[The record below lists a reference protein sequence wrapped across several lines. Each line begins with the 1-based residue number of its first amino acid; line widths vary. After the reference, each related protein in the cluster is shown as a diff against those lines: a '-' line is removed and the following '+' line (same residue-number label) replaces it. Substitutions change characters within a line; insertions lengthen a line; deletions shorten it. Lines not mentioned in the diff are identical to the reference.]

1 VLRALA
7 RSRARIAVL
16 TGLGLVVVAGAV
28 RLFSPTVQAPGL
40 ELRGGPAP
48 RAAHPNVV
56 LIVID
61 TLRADFVG
69 AWGHPAQASP
79 ELDALAAAG
88 LRVQTVV
95 APTTWT
101 RPSVAAIVTGQHP
114 RSLGI
119 YSEDGDVLPE
129 SAVTLA
135 ERLRGAGYTTI
146 GATAN
151 PNLNPYYGFDQGFDA
166 YAGTRELFDW
176 MPVEAVEGD
185 PAEAARRQR
194 RGRELP
200 AARAVLDGL
209 LAEIDAHPTGP
220 WYLQADLMEVHEF
233 AADSLVLPPDLEG
246 AYADA
251 PTRAQR
257 RYLRA
262 LSAVSRELDR
272 FLRALL
278 ARPGWADTL
287 VVVTSDHGETLDPSE
302 HPALAEPRWHGHLVY
317 ESQALVPLILYNPLD
332 PELVGVHTQPVGLVD
347 LTPTVLDYVG
357 LEPTPGRDGASI
369 WSAAALASPYVVETQ
384 FRGVDKIA
392 LYGPRWRY
400 IVNRDGHEGAPPR
413 ELQASGGAEDGART
427 SRLTDDPGEAERMAA
442 ELATWEARHPPTPPS
457 TAGTPVPESIQSQLQ
472 ALGYVE

>member
-1 VLRALA
+1 MVGGVMWLA
-7 RSRARIAVL
+7 SA
-16 TGLGLVVVAGAV
+16 
-28 RLFSPTVQAPGL
+28 PNEAPGI
-40 ELRGGPAP
+40 ELRGGPTP
-48 RAAHPNVV
+48 RAARPNVV

-88 LRVQTVV
+88 LRVETVV

-101 RPSVAAIVTGQHP
+101 RPSVATIVTGQHP

-119 YSEDGDVLPE
+119 YREDGDVLPV

-135 ERLRGAGYTTI
+135 ERLRAAGYATV

-185 PAEAARRQR
+185 AAEAARRQR

-200 AARAVLDGL
+200 PARVVLDGL
-209 LAEIDAHPTGP
+209 LAEIDARPTGP
-220 WYLQADLMEVHEF
+220 WYVQANLMEVHEF
-233 AADSLVLPPDLEG
+233 AADSLVLPPDLES

-262 LSAVSRELDR
+262 LSAVSREVDH

-278 ARPGWADTL
+278 TRPGWADTL

-332 PELVGVHTQPVGLVD
+332 PELVGVHTQPMGLVD

-357 LEPTPGRDGASI
+357 LEPTPDRDGASI
-369 WSAAALASPYVVETQ
+369 WSAAARSSPYVVETQ

-392 LYGPRWRY
+392 LYEGGWRY

-413 ELQASGGAEDGART
+413 ELQPAGGAEDGAQT
-427 SRLTDDPGEAERMAA
+427 SRLAAHPAAAERMAA
-442 ELATWEARHPPTPPS
+442 ELAAWEAQHPPTPPS
-457 TAGTPVPESIQSQLQ
+457 AAGAPVPETIQSQLQ